1 MNRQNVKDLAEAI
14 GFIAIIAS
22 LVFVG
27 IESRNSTKQSMLN
40 TQALEIA
47 AYQALM
53 SNIDD
58 INALSLES
66 PGAAATLARVWRDG
80 EYDSEQFKLDRIL
93 YILFRHGDLAYFMYE
108 RGAIDEARLKSALAP
123 VPIETEVGRIFWER
137 RRGSFTENYRN
148 HIDRMIAN
156 KLADVDQSAN

>member
-1 MNRQNVKDLAEAI
+1 MNRQQLRDLAEAI

-53 SNIDD
+53 SNIDE
-58 INALSLES
+58 INALAFES
-66 PGAAATLARVWRDG
+66 PTAAEAMAKVYGVASDT
-80 EYDSEQFKLDRIL
+80 EQFQNDRLL
-93 YILFRHGDLAYFMYE
+93 YILFRHGDLAFFMYE
-108 RGAIDEARLKSALAP
+108 RGAIDEERLQSALAP
-123 VPIETEVGRIFWER
+123 VPINTEASREFWER
-137 RRGSFTENYRN
+137 RKGAFTQNYRSY
-148 HIDRMIAN
+148 IDRQIARTN
-156 KLADVDQSAN
+156 SSAAE

>member
-1 MNRQNVKDLAEAI
+1 MTRERLKDLLEVT

-58 INALSLES
+58 LNKLSLES
-66 PGAAATLARVWRDG
+66 PIAADALAKVWSIGKSDA
-80 EYDSEQFKLDRIL
+80 EQFQLDRVL
-93 YILFRHGDLAYFMYE
+93 YVLFRHGDLAFFMYE
-108 RGAIDEARLKSALAP
+108 RGAIDEDRLRSAIG
-123 VPIETEVGRIFWER
+123 PIPLNTKAGREFWETHK
-137 RRGSFTENYRN
+137 GVFTQDYRN
-148 HIDRMIAN
+148 FIDGQIG
-156 KLADVDQSAN
+156 VDSLLE